1 MHRQPPTWPAAAGRR
16 LRVGLL
22 PAALFVALA
31 LAPVPARAHGDF
43 HTLITAA
50 NQEIEKA
57 PQNPELYLRRAELH
71 RLHQMWPESE
81 ADIAKAVSLSPGLP
95 LIDLCFGRL
104 RMDTAWPLAARAHF
118 DRFLEKHPDH
128 VEALTLRSR
137 VWQTLGQPLNASE
150 DLARAVRASPENSP
164 ELYIERAQALA
175 SAGAAQWETA
185 LTVLDDG
192 IRRMGPLVT
201 LQLTAI
207 DIELRRQNYDAAL
220 RRVDAVAARSPRK
233 ESWLARRGEILLQAG
248 RGDEA
253 RQAYQSALA
262 ALDTLPPVRRN
273 VPAVLDLERRI
284 RTELDQLK
292 APGGSAPRPAP

>member
-1 MHRQPPTWPAAAGRR
+1 MHRPSLSPSPACGRWF
-16 LRVGLL
+16 L
-22 PAALFVALA
+22 AALLLA
-31 LAPVPARAHGDF
+31 LAAGPVPVRAHGDF
-43 HTLITAA
+43 HSLITLA
-50 NQEIEKA
+50 NQDIEKSPGNA
-57 PQNPELYLRRAELH
+57 EVYLRRAELY
-71 RLHQMWPESE
+71 RLHQMWPEAE

-95 LIDLCFGRL
+95 LVDLCLGRL
-104 RMDTAWPLAARAHF
+104 RMDTTWPLTARAHF
-118 DRFLEKHPDH
+118 DRFLAKYPDH

-137 VWQTLGQPLNASE
+137 IWQQLGQPLNASE
-150 DLARAVRASPENSP
+150 DLARAARATPENAP

-175 SAGAAQWETA
+175 SAGSSQWENA

-192 IRRMGPLVT
+192 IRKMGPLVT

-207 DIELRRQNYDAAL
+207 DIELRRQNYDGAL
-220 RRVDAVAARSPRK
+220 SRVDAVAARSPRK

-248 RGDEA
+248 RSDEA

-284 RTELDQLK
+284 RGELDQLK
-292 APGGSAPRPAP
+292 APGGTPPRSAP